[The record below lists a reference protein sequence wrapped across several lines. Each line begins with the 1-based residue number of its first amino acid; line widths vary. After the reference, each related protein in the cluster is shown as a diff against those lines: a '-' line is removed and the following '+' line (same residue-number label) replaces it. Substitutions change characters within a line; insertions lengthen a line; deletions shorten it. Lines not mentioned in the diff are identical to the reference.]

1 MRHMVFAAFLLFLVA
16 GGLHAQHGTA
26 PNGYFPMGYA
36 GDTWTGEVSAV
47 NDANREITL
56 VYKTSKKAETFVGV
70 LQQGY
75 KVKLKDGSPAELKV
89 STIPTGTRL
98 RVYYMAKDRKVN
110 GQKEKFYEIFRMEF
124 PPAES
129 N

>member
-1 MRHMVFAAFLLFLVA
+1 MRHTVFVAYLLLVSAF
-16 GGLHAQHGTA
+16 LHAQHGTA
-26 PNGYFPMGYA
+26 SNGYFPMGYA

-47 NDANREITL
+47 SDANREIML
-56 VYKTSKKAETFVGV
+56 VHNDGKKAETFVGV

-75 KVKLKDGSPAELKV
+75 KVKLKKDGSLAELKV
-89 STIPTGTRL
+89 STIPAGTRL

-110 GQKEKFYEIFRMEF
+110 GQKEKFYEIFRMDF
-124 PPAES
+124 PPNEG

>member
-1 MRHMVFAAFLLFLVA
+1 MRHRVFAAFFVFILA
-16 GGLHAQHGTA
+16 GSLHAQHGSA
-26 PNGYFPMGYA
+26 PDGYFPMGYA

-56 VYKTSKKAETFVGV
+56 VYKSSKKTETFVGV

-75 KVKLKDGSPAELKV
+75 KVKLKDGSLTELKV
-89 STIPTGTRL
+89 STIPAGTRL
-98 RVYYMAKDRKVN
+98 KVYYMAKDRKVN
-110 GQKEKFYEIFRMEF
+110 GQKEKFYEIFRVAF
-124 PPAES
+124 QPAES

>member
-1 MRHMVFAAFLLFLVA
+1 
-16 GGLHAQHGTA
+16 
-26 PNGYFPMGYA
+26 MGYA

-47 NDANREITL
+47 NDDNREITL
-56 VYKTSKKAETFVGV
+56 FYKSSKATETFVGV

-75 KVKLKDGSPAELKV
+75 KVKLKDGSLGELKV

-98 RVYYMAKDRKVN
+98 RVYYMARNRKVN

-124 PPAES
+124 PSPE
-129 N
+129 

>member
-1 MRHMVFAAFLLFLVA
+1 MRSVVCAAWLLFLLA
-16 GGLHAQHGTA
+16 GDLRAQHGTA

-47 NDANREITL
+47 NDDNREITL
-56 VYKTSKKAETFVGV
+56 VYKSGKTTEAFVGV

-75 KVKLKDGSPAELKV
+75 KVKLKDGSLAELKV

-98 RVYYMAKDRKVN
+98 RVYYMAKSRKVN
-110 GQKEKFYEIFRMEF
+110 GKKEKFYEIFRMEF
-124 PPAES
+124 PPPES

>member
-1 MRHMVFAAFLLFLVA
+1 MRHMVCVAFLLFLAV
-16 GGLHAQHGTA
+16 GGLQAQHGSA

-47 NDANREITL
+47 DDASREITL
-56 VYKTSKKAETFVGV
+56 VYKSSKNTETFVGV

-75 KVKLKDGSPAELKV
+75 KVKLKDGSLAELKV
-89 STIPTGTRL
+89 STIPIGTRL
-98 RVYYMAKDRKVN
+98 RAYYMAKNRKVN
-110 GQKEKFYEIFRMEF
+110 GQKEKFYEIFRTEF
-124 PPAES
+124 PPPES

>member
-1 MRHMVFAAFLLFLVA
+1 
-16 GGLHAQHGTA
+16 
-26 PNGYFPMGYA
+26 MGYA

-47 NDANREITL
+47 SDANREIML
-56 VYKTSKKAETFVGV
+56 VHNDGKKAETFVGV

-75 KVKLKDGSPAELKV
+75 KVKLKKDGSLAELKV
-89 STIPTGTRL
+89 STIPVGTRL

-110 GQKEKFYEIFRMEF
+110 GQKEKFYEIFPMDF
-124 PPAES
+124 PPTEG

>member
-1 MRHMVFAAFLLFLVA
+1 MRYMVFAACLFLVA
-16 GGLHAQHGTA
+16 GALYAQHGTA

-36 GDTWTGEVSAV
+36 GDTWTGDVSAV

-56 VYKTSKKAETFVGV
+56 VYNGSKKTETFVGV

-75 KVKLKDGSPAELKV
+75 NVKLKDGSLAELKV
-89 STIPTGTRL
+89 SMIRTGTRL

-110 GQKEKFYEIFRMEF
+110 GRKEKFYEIFQIDF
-124 PPAES
+124 LPS
-129 N
+129 